1 MNTLVAQKRTD
12 FRKSVLNKLRNSGKI
27 PAVVYGKN
35 IDTESISIGNTDLMK
50 VIRTVG
56 RNGIFTL
63 DLDGEKKDVFLKEY
77 QVHPI
82 SGKLLHVGLLQVD
95 KETEIDAKVAVVL
108 KGTSKGEKDGGIVQ
122 QILHELDITAKASDI
137 PNEIEIDIADLE
149 IGDTMKVADIK
160 GNYHNLT
167 FHHEDDEAIVTI
179 DFVKMEE
186 DIEEETAE
194 EAEPSGV

>member
-50 VIRTVG
+50 VMRTVG

-63 DLDGEKKDVFLKEY
+63 DLDGEKKDVFLNEY

-149 IGDTMKVADIK
+149 IGDTLKVADIK

>member
-50 VIRTVG
+50 VMRTVG

-194 EAEPSGV
+194 ETEPSGV

>member
-50 VIRTVG
+50 VMRTVG

-179 DFVKMEE
+179 DIVKMEE

>member
-50 VIRTVG
+50 VMRTVG

-108 KGTSKGEKDGGIVQ
+108 NGTSKGEKDGGIVQ

>member
-50 VIRTVG
+50 VMRTVG

>member
-50 VIRTVG
+50 VMRTVG

-179 DFVKMEE
+179 DIVKMEE

-194 EAEPSGV
+194 ETEPSGV

>member
-50 VIRTVG
+50 VMRTVG

-63 DLDGEKKDVFLKEY
+63 DLDGEKKDVFLNEY